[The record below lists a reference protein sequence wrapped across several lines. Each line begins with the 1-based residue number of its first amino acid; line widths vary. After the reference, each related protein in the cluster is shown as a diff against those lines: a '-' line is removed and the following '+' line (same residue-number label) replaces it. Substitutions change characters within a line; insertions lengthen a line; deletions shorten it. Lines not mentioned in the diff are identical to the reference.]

1 MMATRRTQVGGIAA
15 ENVNVKIMGRDYAFA
30 CAPEEKE
37 SLLECVALV
46 DGKMNAIKAM
56 GKLTAIERIAV
67 MAALTIAN
75 EFKAEKAAPRTQES
89 KQVTEDTKELISGL
103 DSAAMKP
110 RIESLNQE
118 IEEFLA
124 EQAKRVNMPQPPL
137 FE

>member
-1 MMATRRTQVGGIAA
+1 MATRRTQVGGMTA

-30 CAPEEKE
+30 CAPDEKE

-56 GKLTAIERIAV
+56 GKLTATERIAV

-75 EFKAEKAAPRTQES
+75 ELKAENAAPKRQDS
-89 KQVTEDTKELISGL
+89 KHAAEDTKELISGL
-103 DSAAMKP
+103 DSPDMKP

-118 IEEFLA
+118 IEEFLT
-124 EQAKRVNMPQPPL
+124 EREKQVNTSQPPL